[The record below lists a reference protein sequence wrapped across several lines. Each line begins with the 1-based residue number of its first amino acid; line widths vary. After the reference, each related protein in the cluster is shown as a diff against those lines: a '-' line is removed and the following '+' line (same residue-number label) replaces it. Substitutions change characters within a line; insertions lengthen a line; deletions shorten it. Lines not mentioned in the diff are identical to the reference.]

1 MELQCY
7 EKTSFLK
14 ANDDDDEY
22 LKNLLYSKKKNE
34 MKLNKIK
41 NMGGT

>member
-14 ANDDDDEY
+14 ANDDDEY
-22 LKNLLYSKKKNE
+22 LKNLLYSKKI
-34 MKLNKIK
+34 IK
-41 NMGGT
+41 K